1 MIYFGKIVK
10 EGTNSMSNSGSSLN
24 ITNHFLPGVD
34 FHFPKLNKTGL
45 MNLIA
50 LGNWCLFLDAFN
62 SRVSEQNDATVL
74 AISSFLYIIQRLAN
88 HHCLLLIEENQPDLG
103 LIPLSQVRRMAISDF
118 ARASAIHFS
127 LRIISDAKAHDF
139 FTESFEFSSM
149 RCLERYLK
157 IDTKA
162 IEVREVGELQLTR
175 NFVVVDNSA
184 KIGKFTFL
192 ALRVSL

>member
-10 EGTNSMSNSGSSLN
+10 EGTNSTSNSGSSLN

-88 HHCLLLIEENQPDLG
+88 HHCLLLIEE
-103 LIPLSQVRRMAISDF
+103 IS
-118 ARASAIHFS
+118 
-127 LRIISDAKAHDF
+127 
-139 FTESFEFSSM
+139 
-149 RCLERYLK
+149 
-157 IDTKA
+157 
-162 IEVREVGELQLTR
+162 LT
-175 NFVVVDNSA
+175 
-184 KIGKFTFL
+184 L
-192 ALRVSL
+192 A